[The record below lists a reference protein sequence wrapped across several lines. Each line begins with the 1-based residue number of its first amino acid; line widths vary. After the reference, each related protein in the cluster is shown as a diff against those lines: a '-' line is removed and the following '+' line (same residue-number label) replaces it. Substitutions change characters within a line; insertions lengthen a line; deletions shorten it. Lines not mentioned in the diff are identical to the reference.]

1 MFARLQ
7 ARWHPFRDSRD
18 PASLRV
24 LLALAAA
31 STLLALYLLLGPNPW
46 EPSLLKRLA
55 AGKPLKLD
63 HFIQIGLWWGALAS
77 LAAALLALATLH
89 WWSPPLSAVYPD
101 LAPPPPRAA
110 RWTLLFAFAAM
121 LLAAWPRIARL
132 DHSLWNDEEYHLR
145 TYALGTWEPTPEGA
159 LTFQPISW
167 KEAFFENEKGNHH
180 LWASV
185 ESRLGHALSGHDWT
199 PQTSFSEAGLR
210 LLPCASGILTVGL
223 LVLLGAALGSSRA
236 GLAAGLI
243 LALHPWHVRWSVETR
258 GYSTMLLA
266 ITASLLCLV
275 RALQTNRWRWWLG
288 YAAAQTLF
296 LLCFAGSVY
305 LAAAQNLVALT
316 LIFTSKNPFTLR
328 RNSASRLITAGILSF
343 IPTAL
348 LLGPHLPQIAAYLH
362 SAHDYAPIG
371 PSWFT
376 DLWAHLVTGLRP
388 DADPPGTSQGLA
400 LANLIEAAP
409 WKRYLLYG
417 LIPCLSALG
426 LFALLRQ
433 DWRTRLV
440 AASLL
445 LAALLAIAHNA
456 LSGTAF
462 LTWYLLY
469 LLPAFALSLV
479 WGALALA
486 KALPRSPSSF
496 PLAAALLYS
505 LLTAPALARIIAV
518 PRQPIRETVAAMRG
532 QAPALQAADDHI
544 LTASFGG
551 GARQMLSYDPR
562 LHILKTTADLENLIQ
577 LALSTQRPLFLCF
590 RGPDAIAAECPELL
604 AALTSDPRWQ
614 ALPPILGMEAMLSY
628 HLYRFAP
635 DAIPKISLQP

>member
-1 MFARLQ
+1 MLARLQ
-7 ARWHPFRDSRD
+7 ARWIPFRNSRD
-18 PASLRV
+18 PASLAV
-24 LLALAAA
+24 LGALALAA
-31 STLLALYLLLGPNPW
+31 TLLGLFLVLGPNPW

-77 LAAALLALATLH
+77 FGASLLALATAP
-89 WWSPPLSAVYPD
+89 WWSPPLAPVFPD
-101 LAPPPPRAA
+101 PAPPSPRAA

-121 LLAAWPRIARL
+121 LLAAWPRLARL
-132 DHSLWNDEEYHLR
+132 DHSLWNDEEYHVR
-145 TYALGTWEPTPEGA
+145 TYAWGSYSPAPDGSLA
-159 LTFQPISW
+159 FQPISW
-167 KEAFFENEKGNHH
+167 KEAIFENEKGNHH

-185 ESRLGHALSGHDWT
+185 ESRLGHALSGHDWSSQST
-199 PQTSFSEAGLR
+199 FSETGFR
-210 LLPCASGILTVGL
+210 LFPCASGILTVGL
-223 LVLLGAALGSSRA
+223 LVLLGAALGSARA

-266 ITASLLCLV
+266 ITASLFCLV
-275 RALQTNRWRWWLG
+275 RAFQTNRWRWWLG
-288 YAAAQTLF
+288 YAAAQSLF
-296 LLCFAGSVY
+296 LLSFAGSVY
-305 LAAAQNLVALT
+305 LAAAQNLVALA
-316 LIFTSKNPFTLR
+316 LIFTSPAPFALR
-328 RNSASRLITAGILSF
+328 RASAARLIAAGILSF

-362 SAHDYAPIG
+362 SAHDYAPIDA
-371 PSWFT
+371 SWFA

-388 DADPPGTSQGLA
+388 TADPPHSSQGIA
-400 LANLIEAAP
+400 LADLLAAAP
-409 WKRYLLYG
+409 WKRAFVFG
-417 LIPCLSALG
+417 LIPLLAALG
-426 LFALLRQ
+426 FFALLRQ

-440 AASLL
+440 AASLV
-445 LAALLAIAHNA
+445 LAALLALAHNA

-469 LLPAFALSLV
+469 LLPIFALSLV

-486 KALPRSPSSF
+486 KALPRSPSSL
-496 PLAAALLYS
+496 PLLAALLYS
-505 LLTAPALARIIAV
+505 LLTAPALARIINV
-518 PRQPIRETVAAMRG
+518 PRQPIREAVAAMRG
-532 QAPALQAADDHI
+532 RAPALQTADDPI

-562 LHILKTTADLENLIQ
+562 LRILKTTADLENLTQ
-577 LALSTQRPLFLCF
+577 LALTSHRPLFLCL
-590 RGPDAIAAECPELL
+590 RGLDSLPAECPELC
-604 AALTSDPRWQ
+604 AALASDPRWQ
-614 ALPPILGMEAMLSY
+614 PLPPVLGMEAMLSY